1 MLRKSILALTAI
13 LAATA
18 GALAVPRPEPE
29 AVARLRYDVHYLAAP
44 SLEGRRVGSPGAAL
58 AAAFIADRFASL
70 GLQPVT
76 GDSLFQEFHFIDG
89 VRPGDGNTL
98 AFQHPGGEPL
108 PVERAS
114 FQPLAFSAKGE
125 ASGEVVFAGYGIRAR
140 DLEYDDYAGLE
151 VAGKVVLVLRFSP
164 EGDDPGSRFQ
174 PYMALRRKASDA
186 REAGAAALLVAT
198 GPLGATDTAPVRLSF
213 DASFADAGLPVVGIS
228 TELATALFTGQGFSL
243 LELQERIHQ
252 RKEPASRP
260 LGIVASVVTDLVQER
275 AVCRNVIGLLPGS
288 DPGLAGEFLVLGAH
302 YDHLGYGGESSGS
315 LVPDERVIHPGA
327 DDNASGVAA
336 LLDIA
341 RRLAHI
347 RPARSVIFA
356 AFSGEERGLLGS
368 AHMVQHLPVPRD
380 QVVAMFNLDMV
391 GRPGE
396 VPALNIGG
404 FGTALEWPD
413 LTAAVNE
420 GHGLRLSTS
429 RGGFGASDHSSFY
442 SAEIPVLFFFTGAHE
457 DYHRPTDLPD
467 RLAYPAMARVTAFV
481 AEIAGEVADRSIRPT
496 YQRVADEGAGERRG
510 LRVRTGAIPEFGW
523 EGHGFR
529 ISGVRGGSPADRAGL
544 QGGDVILSFG
554 GRETRN
560 IYDYMYALG
569 DHQPG
574 EIVSVTVQRG
584 ENLLTLQV
592 TLEAGGGGGR

>member
-1 MLRKSILALTAI
+1 MLRKPVLTFAAF

-18 GALAVPRPEPE
+18 GALAASRPAPE

-58 AAAFIADRFASL
+58 AAAFIGERFASL
-70 GLQPVT
+70 GLQPAD
-76 GDSLFQEFHFIDG
+76 GDGLFQDFTFIDA
-89 VRPGDGNTL
+89 VRPGDDNDL
-98 AFQHPGGEPL
+98 AFRLPGDEPL
-108 PVERAS
+108 PVARDS
-114 FQPLAFSAKGE
+114 FQPLAFSASGK

-140 DLEYDDYAGLE
+140 DLDYDDYAGLD
-151 VAGKVVLVLRFSP
+151 VTDKVVLILRFSP
-164 EGDDPGSRFQ
+164 DGDDPTSRFQ

-186 REAGAAALLVAT
+186 RAAGAAALLVAT
-198 GPLGATDTAPVRLSF
+198 GPLGATDTAPVKFSF
-213 DASFADAGLPVVGIS
+213 DASFADAGLPVMGIS
-228 TELATALFTGQGFSL
+228 TELATALFAGQGFSL
-243 LELQERIHQ
+243 PELQERIHQ

-260 LGIVASVVTDLVQER
+260 LGSVASVVTDVVQER
-275 AVCRNVIGLLPGS
+275 ATCRNVIGLLPGN
-288 DPGLAGEFLVLGAH
+288 DPGLAREFLVLGAH
-302 YDHLGYGGESSGS
+302 YDHLGFGGEGSGS
-315 LVPDERVIHPGA
+315 LVPDQRVIHPGA

-336 LLDIA
+336 LLEIA
-341 RRLAHI
+341 RRLTHT
-347 RPARSVIFA
+347 RPARSVLFA

-368 AHMVQHLPVPRD
+368 AHFVQHLPVPRD

-396 VPALNIGG
+396 GPALNIGG
-404 FGTALEWPD
+404 FGTAQEWPD
-413 LTAAVNE
+413 LIAAVNDR
-420 GHGLRLSTS
+420 HGLRLGTS

-457 DYHRPTDLPD
+457 DYHRPTDSPD
-467 RLAYPAMARVTAFV
+467 RLAYSAMARVTAFV
-481 AEIAGEVADRSIRPT
+481 ADIADEVADLATRPT

-523 EGHGFR
+523 EGNGFK

-574 EIVSVTVQRG
+574 ETVTVTLQRG
-584 ENLLTLQV
+584 DAVLTLQV